1 MSSRKWLVGSLVS
14 LGVVC
19 LVAVPVYAYGHK
31 EKDAASA
38 KQIITKLDDA
48 KTSLVKAIEVAE
60 KESKGKAVQ
69 AVCELDKDG
78 NLHVDVHCVVGDT
91 LMALKV
97 DTRAGKVTSTKEVK
111 DTGDVGH

>member
-1 MSSRKWLVGSLVS
+1 MSRTKWLV

-19 LVAVPVYAYGHK
+19 LVAVPVYAYGIK
-31 EKDAASA
+31 EKDTAGA
-38 KQIITKLDDA
+38 KDIITKLDDA
-48 KTSLVKAIEVAE
+48 KTTLVKVIETAE

-78 NLHVDVHCVVGDT
+78 NLHVDVHCVVGNT
-91 LMALKV
+91 LMAVKV
-97 DTRAGKVTSTKEVK
+97 DAKAGKVTTQKEVK